1 MKKMLYSINTLLIGD
16 LDYFQLNDLMEL
28 VCSLMFKLYF
38 QIHNDWLVQAK
49 VLSKLFSIF
58 CLWSLTFIRLTP
70 IVKVMTSLQVKK
82 EGGMG

>member
-38 QIHNDWLVQAK
+38 QIHND
-49 VLSKLFSIF
+49 
-58 CLWSLTFIRLTP
+58 
-70 IVKVMTSLQVKK
+70 
-82 EGGMG
+82 